1 MPRFTIEQL
10 KFMRESED
18 HVEFKKGEHGNVSYN
33 GAGKDK
39 PQERRRC
46 ILGYVTA
53 LCNEGGGRIVIG
65 MHDAY
70 PHKVVGTKQ
79 SIDQIGQLESDIYR
93 DMGIR
98 PDIYELYENE
108 ETKSG
113 RVLVIEV
120 PPHPIG
126 KVFKFE
132 DVALMRVGEELKPMD
147 DKTFI
152 SLVQEQEPDFSE
164 HICEGITI
172 DDLDKQAIKV
182 MKERYAEKQNNPLF
196 VSLSD
201 SQALSDLRLT
211 RGEKVTNAAVLLVGK
226 EEVIGRVCPQAK
238 VMLEYRN
245 TENQIHFD
253 SRKSFGKPFFLL
265 IDDLW
270 KEINLRNGTVPVRK
284 GPYILDIP
292 FFNEEVIREIVN
304 NAFSHRDY
312 RFGSEIVIKQYP
324 FKLTIINGGGF
335 PHGVS
340 IDNLLTTPSMPRNRL
355 IADVLSKTGLV
366 ERSGQGVDKIFLYT
380 LSEGKPSP
388 DYSRTDDFNVT
399 ATLFASVRDT
409 GFALFIQSI
418 QEGLP
423 DDKKLTVFDVMA
435 LCEIRDGAKRPSDKE
450 ITLKLE
456 KLGFIE
462 RHGKTNAQ
470 YYILSRRYYELNGD
484 LAAYSLKT
492 DWDINQVWAVLCPF
506 LQKYGTAK
514 RGEINKLVGSHLS
527 EKQLR
532 NILQELK
539 GLGLIC
545 TDDNRTRPTY
555 FLNKELG
562 EEELA
567 MVNGFSR
574 IREYREEKGHKKGL
588 NNMGQGDF

>member
-1 MPRFTIEQL
+1 MPRYTIEQL
-10 KFMRESED
+10 KQMRESED

-46 ILGYVTA
+46 ILGYVAA

-79 SIDQIGQLESDIYR
+79 CLNCIGQLESDIYR

-98 PDIYELYENE
+98 PDIYELYEDE
-108 ETKSG
+108 AAKTG

-152 SLVQEQEPDFSE
+152 SIIQEQEPDFSE

-172 DDLDKQAIKV
+172 DDLDKDAIRV
-182 MKERYAEKQNNPLF
+182 MKERYAEKQKNPSF
-196 VSLSD
+196 KSLPD
-201 SQALSDLRLT
+201 AQALSDLKLII
-211 RGEKVTNAAVLLVGK
+211 GDKVTNAALLLVGK
-226 EEVIGRVCPQAK
+226 ENVIERFYPQAK

-245 TENQIHFD
+245 TESQIHFD
-253 SRKSFGKPFFLL
+253 SRKSFGQPFFLL
-265 IDDLW
+265 IDNLW
-270 KEINLRNGTVPVRK
+270 EEINRRNGSVPVRK
-284 GPYILDIP
+284 GPYIFDIP
-292 FFNEEVIREIVN
+292 FFNEDVIREIVN

-324 FKLTIINGGGF
+324 LKFTIINGGGF

-340 IDNLLTTPSMPRNRL
+340 VDNLLTTPSMPRNRL
-355 IADVLSKTGLV
+355 IADVLSKTGIV

-380 LSEGKPSP
+380 LSEGKPAP
-388 DYSRTDDFNVT
+388 DYSKTDEFNVT
-399 ATLFASVRDT
+399 ATLFATVKDT
-409 GFALFIQSI
+409 GFALYIQGI
-418 QEGLP
+418 QDGLP
-423 DDKKLTVFDVMA
+423 DDKKLTVFDVLA

-450 ITLKLE
+450 IAVKLE

-462 RHGKTNAQ
+462 KHGKTNAQ
-470 YYILSRRYYELNGD
+470 YYILPRRYYELSGD
-484 LAAYSLKT
+484 LGSYSLKT
-492 DWDINQVWAVLCPF
+492 DWDINQMWAVLCPF

-514 RGEINKLVGSHLS
+514 RSEINKVLGNHISD
-527 EKQLR
+527 KQFR
-532 NILQELK
+532 NFINELK
-539 GLGLIC
+539 IKGLIQ
-545 TDDNRTRPTY
+545 TEGERGQMTY
-555 FLNKELG
+555 SLGDKYNIQNNLLNKALE
-562 EEELA
+562 
-567 MVNGFSR
+567 
-574 IREYREEKGHKKGL
+574 IGL
-588 NNMGQGDF
+588 NELHNKGEL

>member
-1 MPRFTIEQL
+1 MPRYTIEQL
-10 KFMRESED
+10 QHMRESED

-46 ILGYVTA
+46 ILGYVAA

-70 PHKVVGTKQ
+70 PHKVIGTKQ
-79 SIDQIGQLESDIYR
+79 CLNGIGQLESDIYR

-98 PDIYELYENE
+98 PDIYELYEDE
-108 ETKSG
+108 EAKSG

-152 SLVQEQEPDFSE
+152 SIIQEQEPDFSE

-172 DDLDKQAIKV
+172 DDLDKEAIKV
-182 MKERYAEKQNNPLF
+182 MKERYAEKQKNPTF
-196 VSLSD
+196 TSLSD
-201 SQALSDLRLT
+201 AQALSDLRLII
-211 RGEKVTNAAVLLVGK
+211 GDKVTNAALLLVGK
-226 EEVIGRVCPQAK
+226 EEVIERFYPQAK

-245 TENQIHFD
+245 TESQIHFD
-253 SRKSFGKPFFLL
+253 NRKSFGQPFFLL
-265 IDDLW
+265 IDELW
-270 KEINLRNGTVPVRK
+270 EEINRRNGSVPVRK
-284 GPYILDIP
+284 GPYIFDIP
-292 FFNEEVIREIVN
+292 FFNEDVIREIVN

-324 FKLTIINGGGF
+324 LKFTIINGGGF

-340 IDNLLTTPSMPRNRL
+340 VDNLLTTPSMPRNRL
-355 IADVLSKTGLV
+355 IADVLSKTGIV

-380 LSEGKPSP
+380 LSEGKPAP
-388 DYSRTDDFNVT
+388 DYSKTDEFNVT
-399 ATLFASVRDT
+399 ATLSATVKNT
-409 GFALFIQSI
+409 GFALYVQDIQD
-418 QEGLP
+418 GLP
-423 DDKKLTVFDVMA
+423 DDKKLTVFEVLA

-450 ITLKLE
+450 IALKLE

-462 RHGKTNAQ
+462 KHGKTNAQ
-470 YYILSRRYYELNGD
+470 YYILPRKYYELSGD

-492 DWDINQVWAVLCPF
+492 DWDINQVWAVLHPF
-506 LQKYGTAK
+506 MVKYGKAK
-514 RGEINKLVGSHLS
+514 RADINTLIGTHLS

-532 NILQELK
+532 NFIEELK
-539 GLGLIC
+539 QQGKLRAEGG
-545 TDDNRTRPTY
+545 RGY
-555 FLNKELG
+555 VVYYLG
-562 EEELA
+562 ENA
-567 MVNGFSR
+567 
-574 IREYREEKGHKKGL
+574 
-588 NNMGQGDF
+588 

>member
-1 MPRFTIEQL
+1 MPRYTIEQL
-10 KFMRESED
+10 KQMRESED

-46 ILGYVTA
+46 ILGYVAA

-65 MHDAY
+65 LHDAY

-79 SIDQIGQLESDIYR
+79 CLNGIGQLESDIYR

-98 PDIYELYENE
+98 PDIYELYEDE
-108 ETKSG
+108 AAKTG

-152 SLVQEQEPDFSE
+152 SIIQEQEPDFSE

-172 DDLDKQAIKV
+172 DDLDKDAIRV
-182 MKERYAEKQNNPLF
+182 MKERYAEKQKNPSF
-196 VSLSD
+196 KSLPD
-201 SQALSDLRLT
+201 AQALSDLKLII
-211 RGEKVTNAAVLLVGK
+211 GDKVTNAALLLVGK
-226 EEVIGRVCPQAK
+226 ENVIERFYPQAK

-245 TENQIHFD
+245 TESQIHFD
-253 SRKSFGKPFFLL
+253 SRKSFGQPFFLL
-265 IDDLW
+265 IDNLW
-270 KEINLRNGTVPVRK
+270 EEINRRNGSVPVRK
-284 GPYILDIP
+284 GPYIFDIP
-292 FFNEEVIREIVN
+292 FFNEDVIREIVN

-324 FKLTIINGGGF
+324 LKFTIINGGGF

-340 IDNLLTTPSMPRNRL
+340 VDNLLTTPSMPRNRL
-355 IADVLSKTGLV
+355 IADVLSKTGIV

-380 LSEGKPSP
+380 LSEGKPAP
-388 DYSRTDDFNVT
+388 DYSKTDEFNVT
-399 ATLFASVRDT
+399 ATLFATVKDT
-409 GFALFIQSI
+409 GFALYIQGI
-418 QEGLP
+418 QDGLP
-423 DDKKLTVFDVMA
+423 DDKKLTVFDVLA

-450 ITLKLE
+450 IAVKLE

-462 RHGKTNAQ
+462 KHGKTNAQ
-470 YYILSRRYYELNGD
+470 YYILPRRYYELSGD
-484 LAAYSLKT
+484 LGSYSLKT
-492 DWDINQVWAVLCPF
+492 DWDINQMWAVLCPF

-514 RGEINKLVGSHLS
+514 RSEINKVLGNHISD
-527 EKQLR
+527 KQFR
-532 NILQELK
+532 NFINELK
-539 GLGLIC
+539 IKGLIQ
-545 TDDNRTRPTY
+545 TEGERGQMTY
-555 FLNKELG
+555 SLGDKYNIQNNLLNKALE
-562 EEELA
+562 
-567 MVNGFSR
+567 
-574 IREYREEKGHKKGL
+574 IGL
-588 NNMGQGDF
+588 NELHNKGEL

>member
-1 MPRFTIEQL
+1 MPRYTIEQL
-10 KFMRESED
+10 KQMRESED

-46 ILGYVTA
+46 ILGYVAA

-79 SIDQIGQLESDIYR
+79 CLNGIGQLESDIYR

-98 PDIYELYENE
+98 PDIYELYEDE
-108 ETKSG
+108 AAKTG

-152 SLVQEQEPDFSE
+152 SIIQEQEPDFSE

-172 DDLDKQAIKV
+172 DDLDKDAIRV
-182 MKERYAEKQNNPLF
+182 MKERYAEKQKNPSF
-196 VSLSD
+196 KSLPD
-201 SQALSDLRLT
+201 AQALSDLKLII
-211 RGEKVTNAAVLLVGK
+211 GDKVTNAALLLVGK
-226 EEVIGRVCPQAK
+226 ENVIERFYPQAK

-245 TENQIHFD
+245 TESQIHFD
-253 SRKSFGKPFFLL
+253 SRKSFGQPFFLL
-265 IDDLW
+265 IDNLW
-270 KEINLRNGTVPVRK
+270 EEINRRNGSVPVRK
-284 GPYILDIP
+284 GPYIFDIP
-292 FFNEEVIREIVN
+292 FFNEDVIREIVN

-324 FKLTIINGGGF
+324 LKFTIINGGGF

-340 IDNLLTTPSMPRNRL
+340 VDNLLTTPSMPRNRL
-355 IADVLSKTGLV
+355 IADVLSKTGIV

-380 LSEGKPSP
+380 LSEGKPAP
-388 DYSRTDDFNVT
+388 DYSKTDEFNVT
-399 ATLFASVRDT
+399 ATLFATVKDT
-409 GFALFIQSI
+409 GFALYIQGI
-418 QEGLP
+418 QDGLP
-423 DDKKLTVFDVMA
+423 DDKKLTVFDVLA

-450 ITLKLE
+450 IAVKLE

-462 RHGKTNAQ
+462 KHGKTNAQ
-470 YYILSRRYYELNGD
+470 YYILPRRYYELSGD
-484 LAAYSLKT
+484 LGSYSLKT
-492 DWDINQVWAVLCPF
+492 DWDINQMWAVLCPF

-514 RGEINKLVGSHLS
+514 RSEINKVLGNHISD
-527 EKQLR
+527 KQFR
-532 NILQELK
+532 NFINELK
-539 GLGLIC
+539 IKGLIQ
-545 TDDNRTRPTY
+545 TEGERGQMTY
-555 FLNKELG
+555 SLGDKYNIQNNLLNKALE
-562 EEELA
+562 
-567 MVNGFSR
+567 
-574 IREYREEKGHKKGL
+574 IGL
-588 NNMGQGDF
+588 NELHNKGEL